1 MNVVLK
7 LGGHVLFGEKTNTS
21 LMKKYSL
28 MLEETYDGGRWVIVV
43 GGGMPARKYIE
54 TARQLGLDE
63 ASCDIAAIMST
74 RINAF
79 LFARSLGV
87 KAFQRIP
94 ETVEEIRLL
103 ADGGRLVVA
112 GGLQPGQSTMAVSV
126 LAASVVGADRLV
138 VATDV
143 DGIYSEDPK
152 KSMNAEIIRRMS
164 FEQLA
169 ELASRISQKAGEYQ
183 VIDMVGLAMV
193 LRTRI
198 PLYYVNGM
206 NVESVKRALL
216 GLDAGTVVSD

>member
-1 MNVVLK
+1 
-7 LGGHVLFGEKTNTS
+7 
-21 LMKKYSL
+21 
-28 MLEETYDGGRWVIVV
+28 
-43 GGGMPARKYIE
+43 
-54 TARQLGLDE
+54 
-63 ASCDIAAIMST
+63 
-74 RINAF
+74 
-79 LFARSLGV
+79 
-87 KAFQRIP
+87 
-94 ETVEEIRLL
+94 
-103 ADGGRLVVA
+103 
-112 GGLQPGQSTMAVSV
+112 
-126 LAASVVGADRLV
+126 LV